1 MKHTCINRREFNS
14 IGFAGAA
21 GTLGL
26 VAGISAPSAY
36 AQGGPVEGTHY
47 LKLAQ
52 PVPQTTTGK
61 VEVVEFFWYGCPHC
75 YALEPFVEAW
85 QAKLPTDVNFRR
97 VPVGFAPQHEFHQKV
112 FYTLEAMGKLGELHR
127 KFFDAIHKDH
137 KRMATEAEVVAFA
150 SANGLDGTKFADT
163 MKSFTV
169 IGKVRQAKQL
179 SDAYHVDGVPMVGVQ
194 GRFTTSATMAG
205 AAERTFMVVD
215 FLVNKSRQAA

>member
-1 MKHTCINRREFNS
+1 VKHTCINRREFNS
-14 IGFAGAA
+14 IGLASATGALSLLA
-21 GTLGL
+21 GT
-26 VAGISAPSAY
+26 SSAY

-61 VEVVEFFWYGCPHC
+61 VQVVEFFWYGCPHC
-75 YALEPFVEAW
+75 YALEPFVEQW
-85 QAKLPTDVNFRR
+85 TAKLPTDVNFHR

-150 SANGLDGTKFADT
+150 SANGLDGAKFADT

-179 SDAYHVDGVPMVGVQ
+179 ADAYHVDGVPMVGVQ

-215 FLVNKSRQAA
+215 FLVNKARQAA